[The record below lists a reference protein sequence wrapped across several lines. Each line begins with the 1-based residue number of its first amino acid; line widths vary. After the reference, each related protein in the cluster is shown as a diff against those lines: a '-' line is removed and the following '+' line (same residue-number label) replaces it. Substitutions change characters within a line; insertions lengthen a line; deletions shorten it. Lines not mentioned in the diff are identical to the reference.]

1 MKNIVKIFLLCLVF
15 ILHNNFYAQS
25 VRLDWAKENR
35 APSPSSGYQG
45 AKGLSIIQD
54 LNGNVYSLGSFLGT
68 VDFDPTSGVTLISGD
83 GMYVQKF
90 DVNSNLIWTKTWKD
104 TAGISSSYTH
114 KIMSDLSGN
123 LYVIGN
129 FGGTKNFDPNLGAI
143 NLTSNGIL
151 DIFILKLDANGN
163 VIWVKNIGG
172 VSFDETTSSTIDSL
186 GNIHI
191 TGSYRDTVD
200 FDPGVGVHNLSTSTS
215 KPEGFVLNLDSSG
228 NFLNVKSTQAIP
240 LSIIYDKLGAIYLV
254 GAFTDTVDVDPDIG
268 VFNLISKGMEDI
280 FVVKLD
286 LNYNFVWGKSMGG
299 TQTEKCLDI
308 ISDNNGNIYLT
319 GFFKGSCDFD
329 PGIGTAN
336 MYASNFSGFVTK
348 LDSVGNYKWAKAFIG
363 YNVFSN
369 SINIDSNF
377 DVYVTGHF
385 GGNGAR
391 LNPGSTVLTLTK
403 SSQDIFFTKLDSSG
417 NYILS
422 FTFGRNNDNYSNS
435 GSDIY
440 INNQNEVFTTGFFS
454 KTIDF
459 DPGPNVLNLQGSNP
473 LKPHVRAS
481 YILKFYLCPET
492 YSTLTVNNCGSYI
505 APSGAILTTSG
516 TYQDVIVNSMG
527 CDSIIT
533 INYTNH
539 NSLTFLTIDRCAS
552 YTVPSGTTTYTS
564 SGTYTVYDTLTSSL
578 GCDSILNILLSIND
592 QYFSTNGPICD
603 SILNPSMTEWI
614 TTNGIYYD
622 TLINIHGCNVYYT
635 DTIQVYQTAYGTNTM
650 SGCESVTSLSGNQI
664 WTTSGTYQDTITT
677 VGPGYCDS
685 IITTTVTINN
695 HSYDTLNPIACY
707 KYVSPLG
714 NTYYNSGTYT
724 NITQN
729 ATGCDS
735 VLIINLTILQPSSGG
750 YDSIWVACAP
760 YLSNTGNQTWVSS
773 GTYTDTLYNANSVG
787 CDSVFT
793 VYLTIPVSNIPTL
806 QAYTCDTFVSYSG
819 NQVWTYSG
827 LYTDT
832 IPIPNQYGCDSI
844 IKVNLTKQTSYSI
857 MNVEF
862 CGPANYL
869 SPAGNTYTTSGIYY
883 DTLQNHL
890 GCDSIITVNVYMD
903 IGESYISK
911 INNKLHIYFPNLPPN
926 YYSPNIESQV
936 VLCLTTPWAYNN
948 WEHVNSSNPIAN
960 VVVPS
965 KYEFNTRVN
974 LKTNPNIYCYN
985 NIPCHDYTIV
995 GINEH
1000 DISEQINVYPNPTDG
1015 IVNIDLGKHYSEI
1028 SINLNDIVGKN
1039 IINKTLQN
1047 MTLFD
1052 LDIQNLP
1059 KGVYFIHLLAD
1070 DKSAVVKIIKN

>member
-1 MKNIVKIFLLCLVF
+1 MKKKITTFLFGLVF
-15 ILHNNFYAQS
+15 ILHNNFYAQDYKFEWAVGIRGS
-25 VRLDWAKENR
+25 VGNDGAEGRSIGMDAAKNVYTMGQYSGNV
-35 APSPSSGYQG
+35 AFVPTPGLSFLYASGYSTYIYKQDSSGNDVWL
-45 AKGLSIIQD
+45 KT
-54 LNGNVYSLGSFLGT
+54 LGIVG
-68 VDFDPTSGVTLISGD
+68 
-83 GMYVQKF
+83 K
-90 DVNSNLIWTKTWKD
+90 
-104 TAGISSSYTH
+104 
-114 KIMSDLSGN
+114 DLS
-123 LYVIGN
+123 
-129 FGGTKNFDPNLGAI
+129 
-143 NLTSNGIL
+143 
-151 DIFILKLDANGN
+151 
-163 VIWVKNIGG
+163 
-172 VSFDETTSSTIDSL
+172 IDSL
-186 GNIHI
+186 GNSYICGFF
-191 TGSYRDTVD
+191 TGTKDFDPGPGVVNLTSSGNNDCFVLKLDSNGVFVWAKTFGGTSSDDANSIAIDSFGNIYLTGFFTLTVD
-200 FDPGVGVHNLSTSTS
+200 FDPGVGVYNLTALGGNDLFIQ
-215 KPEGFVLNLDSSG
+215 KLDSNG
-228 NFLNVKSTQAIP
+228 DFIWAKSFGGAASTEVASAI
-240 LSIIYDKLGAIYLV
+240 
-254 GAFTDTVDVDPDIG
+254 TVDNLGNPIVVGYFENTVDFDPSAG
-268 VFNLISKGMEDI
+268 VFNLASAGDKDV
-280 FVVKLD
+280 FLLKLD
-286 LNYNFVWGKSMGG
+286 
-299 TQTEKCLDI
+299 T
-308 ISDNNGNIYLT
+308 NGNFTWARAIGGAGFSRGESIFCDKNNNILIT
-319 GFFKGSCDFD
+319 GYFDGTVDFD
-329 PGIGTAN
+329 PGLGTTNIAAN
-336 MYASNFSGFVTK
+336 GLSNCFIEKLDNSGNFVWVKVLSGGSNFGGSIYVDDNLNVYTTGSFYSAVDFNPGPGTQTYISKGGRDIFILK
-348 LDSVGNYKWAKAFIG
+348 LDAIGNYLSVITYGKFASYSIG
-363 YNVFSN
+363 KDIIVDQDENIYATGKYNK
-369 SINIDSNF
+369 D
-377 DVYVTGHF
+377 
-385 GGNGAR
+385 
-391 LNPGSTVLTLTK
+391 
-403 SSQDIFFTKLDSSG
+403 
-417 NYILS
+417 
-422 FTFGRNNDNYSNS
+422 
-435 GSDIY
+435 
-440 INNQNEVFTTGFFS
+440 
-454 KTIDF
+454 IDF
-459 DPGPNVLNLQGSNP
+459 DHGPNT
-473 LKPHVRAS
+473 
-481 YILKFYLCPET
+481 YILNGSASTSSSSRAAYVTKIYYCPST
-492 YSTLTVNNCGSYI
+492 YSSIVVNQCAPYT
-505 APSGAILTTSG
+505 APSGAIYTSDG
-516 TYQDVIVNSMG
+516 IYTDIIPNSKG

-533 INYTNH
+533 INFTDK
-539 NSLTFLTIDRCAS
+539 NSLTFMTIDRCSS

-564 SGTYTVYDTLTSSL
+564 TGTYTVYDTLTNAY

-664 WTTSGTYQDTITT
+664 WTTSGTYQDTIIT

-707 KYVSPLG
+707 KYISPLG

-729 ATGCDS
+729 STGCDS

-760 YLSNTGNQTWVSS
+760 YLSNTGNQTWISS

-819 NQVWTYSG
+819 NQVWAYSG

-1052 LDIQNLP
+1052 IDIQNLP
-1059 KGVYFIHLLAD
+1059 KGVYFMHLLVD
-1070 DKSAVVKIIKN
+1070 DKSAVVKIVKN